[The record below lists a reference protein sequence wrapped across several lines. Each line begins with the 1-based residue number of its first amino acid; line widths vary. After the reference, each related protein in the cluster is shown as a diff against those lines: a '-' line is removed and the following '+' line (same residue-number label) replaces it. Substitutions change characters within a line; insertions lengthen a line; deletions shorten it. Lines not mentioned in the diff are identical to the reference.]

1 MAASSHEFTD
11 YMIKIDYTRREVD
24 HGGYCSDG
32 GSDTGEEERH
42 IHRFK
47 VTNKLLNALISHEKQ
62 LIISHDKQLIE
73 EDGVIN
79 FELIPTF
86 EVNSKDDIF
95 YDIIKF
101 DIYEFPC
108 DIGSGYCGHTGYSTI
123 NSVTIYKPLKFNV
136 TKSSQYQNLRT

>member
-1 MAASSHEFTD
+1 MTTYSDEFSD

-24 HGGYCSDG
+24 HMGYCSDG
-32 GSDTGEEERH
+32 GPDTGEEEKH

-47 VTNKLLNALISHEKQ
+47 VTNKLLKALNSHHEK
-62 LIISHDKQLIE
+62 LIE

-86 EVNSKDDIF
+86 EVNSKDYIF

-108 DIGSGYCGHTGYSTI
+108 DIGSGYCGYTGYSTI
-123 NSVTIYKPLKFNV
+123 NSVTIYKPLKLNV
-136 TKSSQYQNLRT
+136 SKSSHIIPSGNP